1 MVKSPSRAAAPAR
14 IVRGKE
20 SIQAQLRRLYPTH
33 EVFEAAIKAYGSLPL
48 LADQLEINRRTL
60 QVHKKWLDDGAKP
73 LKKRTR
79 QRYKKNSDLDEQ
91 IKKMADYER
100 QVNNNTAGYPYTD
113 VRVYKLTSEYVPGQ
127 RGTEGLIYL
136 RTETSR
142 TALPW
147 CEASKRKRT
156 SHKFEDEF

>member
-33 EVFEAAIKAYGSLPL
+33 EAFEAAIKACGSLPL
-48 LADQLEINRRTL
+48 LAGQLEINRRTL
-60 QVHKKWLDDGAKP
+60 QFHKKWLDDGAKP

-79 QRYKKNSDLDEQ
+79 QRYKKNSDLDER
-91 IKKMADYER
+91 IKKMADHER
-100 QVNNNTAGYPYTD
+100 KTKNNTAGYPYTK
-113 VRVYKLTSEYVPGQ
+113 VKVYRLTEDYVPGQ
-127 RGTEGLIYL
+127 KGTEGLIYL

-147 CEASKRKRT
+147 IKDTKRKKVRCNP
-156 SHKFEDEF
+156 EGDL